1 MSLPSGSTERFV
13 IDPDRIV
20 STRDIVLAL
29 RALLR
34 ATRLPLPPADIRG
47 IEHLVKRAT

>member
-1 MSLPSGSTERFV
+1 MSLPSSTERYE
-13 IDPDRIV
+13 IDPDRV
-20 STRDIVLAL
+20 KTTRDIVLAL

-34 ATRLPLPPADIRG
+34 VVPTRLTLAATRG